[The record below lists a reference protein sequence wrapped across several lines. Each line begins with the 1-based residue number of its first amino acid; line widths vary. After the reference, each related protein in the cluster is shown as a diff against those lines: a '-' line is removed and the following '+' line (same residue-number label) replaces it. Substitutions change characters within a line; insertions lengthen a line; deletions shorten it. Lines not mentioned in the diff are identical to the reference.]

1 MIVSSAVENTG
12 AIPPGNAP
20 GEKKWQQRKVCASKP
35 EIRLTPG
42 KGIEDLTCS
51 VEDLI
56 DQVVKTC
63 PVVAF
68 VKGSRL
74 EPACGFSYK
83 VLTILS
89 EVAGQNFEVV
99 NVLDEVYN
107 PGLREAIK
115 TYSQWPTI
123 PQLYIGGEFV
133 GGADIVEQMHSTG
146 ELREALEKVGVQ
158 KV

>member
-20 GEKKWQQRKVCASKP
+20 GEKKWQQRRVRASKP